1 MKCYLG
7 WGARLRAAAVVAVCA
22 AGLLSAASSRAE
34 TFSVEKDDAGV
45 AVKIDGKLFTKYLI
59 KVGTKPILWPIIGPT
74 GKEMTRAWPMREGN
88 PDEKTDHVH
97 QKSFWFTHGNVNGIS
112 FWDENK
118 GHGDIVHREFVKVE
132 GGAKPVIVTR
142 NDWLG
147 PDGKRVCSDERTMR
161 FGVDAE
167 ARWIDFEATVTA
179 SDGPVKFG
187 DTKEGAFGVRVA
199 GTVNVDKKLGGK
211 IINDG
216 GKTDADA
223 WGKPAAWVDYFGPV
237 EGEQLGIA
245 ILNHPTSFRYPTHW
259 HVRTYGLFAA
269 NPFGLHDF
277 YNSKDKDGSHT
288 LQPGESFTLKY
299 RVIFH
304 KGDQEKG
311 RIADRFAEYAGRT
324 AGAGINARSGAAALA
339 ASTATNN
346 KTTTAVVAVSTAA
359 PTATATTAAVAVTT
373 TPAVLAVA
381 AQAVAVQAT
390 AAPAAAN
397 PIVAPGAK
405 LEWLYTREFP
415 IRGGLSEGPA
425 VAPDGSIYFTDIPLG
440 EDGGMIMR
448 FDPVTK
454 HTQAF
459 SIDSG
464 KANGLIFD
472 REGRLIACEGSDKG
486 GRRVSRWN
494 VKTGERETLA
504 DNFGGKKF
512 NAPNDCCLD
521 AKGRIYFTDPR
532 YLGDEPRE
540 LEHRA
545 VYRIDVDGK
554 VSEVTREVS
563 KPNGIAISP
572 DGKTLYLADHD
583 NGTDKIDPTAPKP
596 KLGPMA
602 IYAFPLD
609 ADGKVA
615 GPRKTLV
622 DFGDQPGCD
631 GMCVDMAGHVYI
643 TARSPKRPGVLVIDP
658 TGKEVAF
665 IATGPA
671 NQSADGKQPLVGL
684 PSNVEFGVGGESH
697 VLYVTIDVSLYR
709 IPLLQKGH
717 HVQYAR

>member
-1 MKCYLG
+1 MKCNLG
-7 WGARLRAAAVVAVCA
+7 WGTRLRAAAAAAAVCA
-22 AGLLSAASSRAE
+22 AGLLSAATSRGE

-59 KVGTKPILWPIIGPT
+59 KVGTKPILWPIVGPT
-74 GKEMTRAWPMREGN
+74 GKEMTRAWPMRPGN

-97 QKSFWFTHGNVNGIS
+97 QKSFWFTHGDVNGIS

-118 GHGDIVHREFVKVE
+118 GHGDIVHREFIQVE
-132 GGAKPVIVTR
+132 GGAKPVIATR

-147 PDGKRVCSDERTMR
+147 PDGKRVCRDERTLR
-161 FGVDAE
+161 FGADAD
-167 ARWIDFEATVTA
+167 ARWIDFEATVFA

-199 GTVNVDKKLGGK
+199 GTVNVDKKMGGK
-211 IINDG
+211 IINDA

-237 EGEQLGIA
+237 EGEQLGVA
-245 ILNHPTSFRYPTHW
+245 ILNHPSSFRYPTHW

-304 KGDQEKG
+304 KGDQEQG
-311 RIADRFAEYAGRT
+311 RIAARFAEYAGPAAK
-324 AGAGINARSGAAALA
+324 AGAKAEPAKGQ
-339 ASTATNN
+339 
-346 KTTTAVVAVSTAA
+346 
-359 PTATATTAAVAVTT
+359 PAAVAV
-373 TPAVLAVA
+373 AL
-381 AQAVAVQAT
+381 AVQA

-397 PIVAPGAK
+397 PIVAPEAK

-440 EDGGMIMR
+440 EDGGMILR
-448 FDPVTK
+448 FDPITK

-472 REGRLIACEGSDKG
+472 SQGRLIACEGSDKG

-504 DNFGGKKF
+504 DNIGGKKF

-521 AKGRIYFTDPR
+521 AQGRIYFTDPR

-545 VYRIDVDGK
+545 VYRIDTAGK
-554 VSEVTREVS
+554 VVEITREVS

-572 DGKTLYLADHD
+572 DGKTLYVADHD
-583 NGTDKIDPTAPKP
+583 NGTDKIDPNGPKP
-596 KLGPMA
+596 KLGPMT
-602 IYAFPLD
+602 IYAFPLN
-609 ADGKVA
+609 ADGQVA

-631 GMCVDMAGHVYI
+631 GMCVDAAGHIYI

-658 TGKEVAF
+658 AGKEVAF

-671 NQSADGKQPLVGL
+671 NQSSAGKQPLVGL
-684 PSNVEFGVGGESH
+684 PSNVEFGIGAEAN
-697 VLYVTIDVSLYR
+697 VLYVTIDVGLYR
-709 IPLLQKGH
+709 IPLLQKGY
-717 HVQYAR
+717 HVQFAR

>member
-1 MKCYLG
+1 MKCHQG
-7 WGARLRAAAVVAVCA
+7 WWARLRAATVAAAIAAVGA
-22 AGLLSAASSRAE
+22 AGLLFATPSRGE

-118 GHGDIVHREFVKVE
+118 GHGDIVHREFVQVE

-147 PDGKRVCSDERTMR
+147 PDGKRVCRDERTLR
-161 FGVDAE
+161 FGADAD
-167 ARWIDFEATVTA
+167 ARWIDFEAVVIA

-199 GTVNVDKKLGGK
+199 GTVNVDKKMGGK
-211 IINDG
+211 IVNDT

-311 RIADRFAEYAGRT
+311 RIADRFAEYAGGA
-324 AGAGINARSGAAALA
+324 AGAAKGAATGARAA
-339 ASTATNN
+339 ASVRVAAAAPPPRPL
-346 KTTTAVVAVSTAA
+346 AVVSVTA
-359 PTATATTAAVAVTT
+359 PTVAIQAVAIQ
-373 TPAVLAVA
+373 AVA
-381 AQAVAVQAT
+381 AQAV
-390 AAPAAAN
+390 AN

-440 EDGGMIMR
+440 EDGGMILR

-454 HTQAF
+454 QTQAF

-472 REGRLIACEGSDKG
+472 SQGRLIACEGSDKG

-504 DNFGGKKF
+504 DNIGGKKF
-512 NAPNDCCLD
+512 NAPNDCCID
-521 AKGRIYFTDPR
+521 AKGRVYFTDPR

-545 VYRIDVDGK
+545 VYRIDTDGK
-554 VSEVTREVS
+554 VSEFTREVS

-583 NGTDKIDPTAPKP
+583 NGTDKIDPTGPKP
-596 KLGPMA
+596 KLGPMK

-615 GPRKTLV
+615 GARKTLV

-631 GMCVDMAGHVYI
+631 GMCVDAAGHIYI

-671 NQSADGKQPLVGL
+671 NQSSDGKQPLVGL
-684 PSNVEFGVGGESH
+684 PSNVEFGVGDEAN

-709 IPLLQKGH
+709 IPLLQKGY

>member
-1 MKCYLG
+1 MKCFLG
-7 WGARLRAAAVVAVCA
+7 WTAPMRVAAAIALCA
-22 AGLLSAASSRAE
+22 AGLMSTAPARGE

-118 GHGDIVHREFVKVE
+118 GHGDIVHREFVQVE

-147 PDGKRVCSDERTMR
+147 PDGKRVCRDERTLR
-161 FGVDAE
+161 FGADAD

-199 GTVNVDKKLGGK
+199 GTVNVDKKMGGK
-211 IINDG
+211 IVNDS

-311 RIADRFAEYAGRT
+311 RIAARFSEYAGP
-324 AGAGINARSGAAALA
+324 GAKTGAAKEPA
-339 ASTATNN
+339 AGNRS
-346 KTTTAVVAVSTAA
+346 TAVVAL
-359 PTATATTAAVAVTT
+359 TATAAGAVTTAAVQ
-373 TPAVLAVA
+373 A
-381 AQAVAVQAT
+381 ATAVQA

-440 EDGGMIMR
+440 EDGGMILR
-448 FDPVTK
+448 FDPLTK
-454 HTQAF
+454 QTKAF

-472 REGRLIACEGSDKG
+472 RQGRLIACEGSDKG

-494 VKTGERETLA
+494 VKTGERETIA

-512 NAPNDCCLD
+512 NAPNDCCID

-545 VYRIDVDGK
+545 VYRIDTDGK
-554 VSEVTREVS
+554 VSEFTREVS

-631 GMCVDMAGHVYI
+631 GMCVDMAGHIYI

-671 NQSADGKQPLVGL
+671 NQSGDGKQPLVGL
-684 PSNVEFGVGGESH
+684 PSNVEFGIGDEAN
-697 VLYVTIDVSLYR
+697 VLYVTIDVGLYR
-709 IPLLQKGH
+709 IPLLQKGYH
-717 HVQYAR
+717 AQFAR